1 MFGSDSLRWQ
11 LSNIMLVEKLKTH
24 CTWLYLFLN
33 VITCI
38 YIFFFFSESLSF
50 VANCNHMLR
59 WHSLL
64 IAKWLLRSFCGFK
77 AVHTL
82 VQLSAEV
89 IVCNYLAFSGMWI
102 TLTFTQAAHA
112 SLQPV
117 QMAASNC
124 GTSAWTKSC
133 STMQVLLY
141 VCGCLC
147 ASFLSSCACSHCQQP
162 FHIESTSSR
171 PITEVKQRWTQ
182 LVWTKSCST
191 MQVLLCVFVCF
202 LSFFLCLFSSPTAIP
217 RWKHWFLSDH
227 KVEQRWTQLVLKWVT
242 TWEQRWVLLAFKKE
256 IVCRWPFVVDR
267 TFDLS
272 L

>member
-1 MFGSDSLRWQ
+1 MIIAFHLFILIIIHLCYFVWFKQSQMTTIKHHASGKVKNTLHMTVLVLECDNLYIHFFSL
-11 LSNIMLVEKLKTH
+11 
-24 CTWLYLFLN
+24 
-33 VITCI
+33 
-38 YIFFFFSESLSF
+38 SESLSF

-59 WHSLL
+59 WHGLL
-64 IAKWLLRSFCGFK
+64 IAKWLLRSFYGFK

-147 ASFLSSCACSHCQQP
+147 AFFLSSCASCSHRQQP
-162 FHIESTSSR
+162 FHVESTGSCL
-171 PITEVKQRWTQ
+171 ITEVKQRWTW
-182 LVWTKSCST
+182 LVWTNSCST

-202 LSFFLCLFSSPTAIP
+202 LSFFLCLLFSLPTAIP
-217 RWKHWFLSDH
+217 HWKHRFLSDH
-227 KVEQRWTQLVLKWVT
+227 RG
-242 TWEQRWVLLAFKKE
+242 
-256 IVCRWPFVVDR
+256 
-267 TFDLS
+267 
-272 L
+272 